1 MRSDSGLKSPI
12 QLNPNYLLQKHVF
25 YLNFYNRHH
34 HLYRFRICGLFQMLL
49 SKALQSNIVL
59 YNVDIEGGAGYQEE
73 AGNGEE

>member
-1 MRSDSGLKSPI
+1 
-12 QLNPNYLLQKHVF
+12 
-25 YLNFYNRHH
+25 
-34 HLYRFRICGLFQMLL
+34 MLL